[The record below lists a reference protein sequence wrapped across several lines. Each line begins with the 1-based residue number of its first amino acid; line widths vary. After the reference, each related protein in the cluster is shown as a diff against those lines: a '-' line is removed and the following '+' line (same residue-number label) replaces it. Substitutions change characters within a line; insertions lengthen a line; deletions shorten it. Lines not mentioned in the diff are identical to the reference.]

1 MLHAGTATASQI
13 LLPLQVACL
22 GGEAAINAVQ
32 LGAMPHQPGPQQQPG
47 LQQVAQAALQRRGR
61 ACQADATLRF
71 GDAVTSFS
79 ETEAAMGLL
88 GRFPGNQ
95 VMPMIRAA
103 CSMPT

>member
-1 MLHAGTATASQI
+1 M
-13 LLPLQVACL
+13 
-22 GGEAAINAVQ
+22 GGEAALSAVQ

-47 LQQVAQAALQRRGR
+47 LQQLAQAALERRSR
-61 ACQADATLRF
+61 ACQVDRALQC

-79 ETEAAMGLL
+79 ETEATMGLL

-103 CSMPT
+103 CSMPD